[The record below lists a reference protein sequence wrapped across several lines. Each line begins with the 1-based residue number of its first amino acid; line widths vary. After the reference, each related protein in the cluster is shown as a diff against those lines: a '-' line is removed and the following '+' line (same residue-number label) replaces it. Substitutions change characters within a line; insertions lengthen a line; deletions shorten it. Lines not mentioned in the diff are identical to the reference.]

1 MVGFTFGQLLI
12 GVQPLAAQG
21 DCQLVFNAT
30 IKVFDTPAHIY
41 ITMNKGG
48 TTQAAE
54 WIYVAGA
61 SYTKFGGKW
70 RLQAKM
76 SDETDWTY
84 YDRPLL
90 EDLLKLKDIIDRKY
104 QRRRASAD
112 DVASIDKLIS
122 NWGRI

>member
-1 MVGFTFGQLLI
+1 MRSQ
-12 GVQPLAAQG
+12 
-21 DCQLVFNAT
+21 
-30 IKVFDTPAHIY
+30 HIW
-41 ITMNKGG
+41 TEKDDEGRKREVR
-48 TTQAAE
+48 A
-54 WIYVAGA
+54 
-61 SYTKFGGKW
+61 TKFGGKW

-76 SDETDWTY
+76 SDEIDWTY

-122 NWGRI
+122 SWSRI